1 RLARDLQTAQ
11 AELAESQ
18 QQIQQLRKDM
28 EALRQQLQAGQ
39 KTDEEQA
46 ESSGTSADGAN
57 YDTGFLAA
65 KVSELHQ
72 DKVESASKYPVKISG
87 LILFNSFVNSG
98 PISSSDLPVL
108 ALPASPDSPKGS
120 IGATLGQTLLGV
132 EVKGPTLFG
141 AHSSADAAIDFAGGY
156 PTTAFG
162 VT

>member
-1 RLARDLQTAQ
+1 MRGVCPMVFLLGCLGSRQLFGQAEHGDTPRLDRLVRDLQTAQ

-72 DKVESASKYPVKISG
+72 DK
-87 LILFNSFVNSG
+87 
-98 PISSSDLPVL
+98 
-108 ALPASPDSPKGS
+108 
-120 IGATLGQTLLGV
+120 
-132 EVKGPTLFG
+132 
-141 AHSSADAAIDFAGGY
+141 
-156 PTTAFG
+156 
-162 VT
+162 